1 MKRYS
6 LTCYTFLAIAYVT
19 QTTKG
24 IAMINFMI
32 ENLDRILE
40 LKEQGQSPKETIETL
55 KNEIPGMPGIKP
67 ETFTQ
72 YRRVL
77 EAYRVAIANKVT
89 NNDEVERLTIENSN
103 LRKELDIANVSQL
116 EVKANNSIKIA
127 GWNVTVFR
135 GYHRGFKRIGGKL
148 RSIYLGKTLDGAAEK
163 VAAKELT
170 FTESGIDPQ
179 SS

>member
-1 MKRYS
+1 
-6 LTCYTFLAIAYVT
+6 
-19 QTTKG
+19 
-24 IAMINFMI
+24 MINFMI

-40 LKEQGQSPKETIETL
+40 LKEQGQTTKATIETL
-55 KNEIPGMPGIKP
+55 KNEIPGMPVIKL

-77 EAYRVAIANKVT
+77 EAYHVAIVNK
-89 NNDEVERLTIENSN
+89 VERLTIENSN
-103 LRKELDIANVSQL
+103 LRKELEIANAAIANVSQL
-116 EVKANNSIKIA
+116 EVKENNSIKIA
-127 GWNVTVFR
+127 GWNVTIFR

-148 RSIYLGKTLDGAAEK
+148 RSVYLGKDLTGAAEK